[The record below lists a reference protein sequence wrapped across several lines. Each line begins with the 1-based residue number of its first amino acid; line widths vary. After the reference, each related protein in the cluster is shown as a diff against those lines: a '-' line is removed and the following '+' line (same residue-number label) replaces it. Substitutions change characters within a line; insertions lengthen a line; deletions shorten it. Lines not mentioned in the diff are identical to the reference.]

1 MPLRDDYIPQT
12 IQWALAEGL
21 SIVAHPTEYT
31 QEWVGFCW
39 IQRFCEP
46 MPSVAHLRQRTGE
59 SREQFIVRVSQSG
72 EDDSHYMPL
81 ATRAELQA
89 HGGICSAEWL
99 PTEDSF
105 HPMLCPEG
113 SNR

>member
-12 IQWALAEGL
+12 IQWALEEGL
-21 SIVAHPTEYT
+21 SVVAYPT
-31 QEWVGFCW
+31 
-39 IQRFCEP
+39 EP
-46 MPSVAHLRQRTGE
+46 MPSVSHLRQRTGE
-59 SREQFIVRVSQSG
+59 SREQFIVRVSESG

-81 ATRAELQA
+81 ASRAELQA
-89 HGGICSAEWL
+89 QGGMCSAEWL

>member
-1 MPLRDDYIPQT
+1 MPMRDDYIPQT
-12 IQWALAEGL
+12 IQWALSERL
-21 SIVAHPTEYT
+21 SIVVHPTDYT
-31 QEWVGFCW
+31 QRSTGT
-39 IQRFCEP
+39 QRFCEP
-46 MPSVAHLRQRTGE
+46 MPSVSHLRQREGE

-72 EDDSHYMPL
+72 DDESHYMTL

-89 HGGICSAEWL
+89 HGGMCSADWL

>member
-21 SIVAHPTEYT
+21 SVVAHPTEYT
-31 QEWVGFCW
+31 QEWGAT
-39 IQRFCEP
+39 QRFCEP
-46 MPSVAHLRQRTGE
+46 MPSVSHLRQRAGE
-59 SREQFIVRVSQSG
+59 RREQFIVRVSESG

-89 HGGICSAEWL
+89 HGGMCSAEWL

>member
-1 MPLRDDYIPQT
+1 MPLRDYIPQT

-21 SIVAHPTEYT
+21 SIVAHPTES
-31 QEWVGFCW
+31 
-39 IQRFCEP
+39 
-46 MPSVAHLRQRTGE
+46 MPSVSHLRQRTGE
-59 SREQFIVRVSQSG
+59 SREQFIIRVSESG
-72 EDDSHYMPL
+72 DDESHYMTL

-89 HGGICSAEWL
+89 YCGMCSAEWL

>member
-21 SIVAHPTEYT
+21 SEVAHPTES
-31 QEWVGFCW
+31 
-39 IQRFCEP
+39 
-46 MPSVAHLRQRTGE
+46 MPSVSHLRQRTGE
-59 SREQFIVRVSQSG
+59 SREQLFVRVSESG
-72 EDDSHYMPL
+72 DDESHYMTL

-89 HGGICSAEWL
+89 YGGMCSAEWL

>member
-21 SIVAHPTEYT
+21 SVVAYPT
-31 QEWVGFCW
+31 
-39 IQRFCEP
+39 EP
-46 MPSVAHLRQRTGE
+46 MPSVSHLRQRAGE
-59 SREQFIVRVSQSG
+59 SREQFIVRVSESG

-81 ATRAELQA
+81 ASRAELQA
-89 HGGICSAEWL
+89 HGGMCSAEWL